1 MSRTIKF
8 LISNWPRCEYSASF
22 YRQGSC
28 FWPFSPWS
36 RVGHALRPIFM
47 FWLVKSWQ
55 VSSCGKFMQHLETW
69 LLIPETDRV
78 LCNIVNQ
85 WSVLAILLFAKNAD
99 NENKKGLKKSK
110 KSRLCPGPF
119 LCLVFLAECT
129 RLTAVKK
136 WREILGNC
144 GINLQVFICSCTL
157 CSGNVSRCRIFTSK
171 FRWTRNT

>member
-1 MSRTIKF
+1 
-8 LISNWPRCEYSASF
+8 
-22 YRQGSC
+22 
-28 FWPFSPWS
+28 
-36 RVGHALRPIFM
+36 M

-69 LLIPETDRV
+69 LLIAETDRV
-78 LCNIVNQ
+78 LCNVVNQ

-99 NENKKGLKKSK
+99 NENKKCLKKSKSK
-110 KSRLCPGPF
+110 KSRLFPGPF

-136 WREILGNC
+136 WREILGNR

-157 CSGNVSRCRIFTSK
+157 CVPAMFQDVGSLRQNLDGQEMHKNIRLFVRKGGTFLK
-171 FRWTRNT
+171 LP